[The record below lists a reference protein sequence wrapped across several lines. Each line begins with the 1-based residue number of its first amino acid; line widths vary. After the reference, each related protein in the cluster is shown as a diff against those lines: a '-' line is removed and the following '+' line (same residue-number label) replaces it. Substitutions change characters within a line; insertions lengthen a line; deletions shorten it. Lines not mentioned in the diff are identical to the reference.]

1 MSDLDPVCIHSVV
14 RSICPWKDCNPNFA
28 EEPDYRNLPED
39 VRSDGEAQDSR
50 GEVGPDRAGAPL
62 DQSEIGEFVQLKP
75 GLADS
80 PPSGPELES
89 PRDCIGACGYQ
100 SRCYAHRDG
109 IEWERRRIVAWART
123 AFASQGFQNH
133 GTDYKDGYVTG
144 WFALL
149 RAIEKGAHSE

>member
-1 MSDLDPVCIHSVV
+1 MSDLDPVCIHNVV

-39 VRSDGEAQDSR
+39 IRGDGEAQDSR
-50 GEVGPDRAGAPL
+50 GEV
-62 DQSEIGEFVQLKP
+62 
-75 GLADS
+75 
-80 PPSGPELES
+80 GPELES

-123 AFASQGFQNH
+123 AFASRGFQNH
-133 GTDYKDGYVTG
+133 GTDYKDGYVAG

-149 RAIEKGAHSE
+149 RAIEKGEHSE